1 MFIYSLFIF
10 ILNLCRKSSSW
21 HTSLRIRK
29 KSERKDKEAKKDTKL
44 ENGYRK
50 SRDGLANKVSV
61 KVRVWTN
68 VDDKVFYTTSHCN
81 RHSCFRS
88 LCFSFSIQTTS
99 TMVRTKKES
108 VRNCSHLQQLVMIF
122 KNFFFISPVAP
133 EFLVPLSDVTCDT
146 GESAVLRCKV
156 CGRPRAAVT
165 WKGPDQSN
173 LTNNGHYS
181 MAYR

>member
-68 VDDKVFYTTSHCN
+68 VDERQSILYHFTLQP
-81 RHSCFRS
+81 S
-88 LCFSFSIQTTS
+88 LMLSIA
-99 TMVRTKKES
+99 
-108 VRNCSHLQQLVMIF
+108 LFQLLNPNYIYDGTYQER
-122 KNFFFISPVAP
+122 ISPKLFTSSTV
-133 EFLVPLSDVTCDT
+133 SDDF
-146 GESAVLRCKV
+146 
-156 CGRPRAAVT
+156 
-165 WKGPDQSN
+165 
-173 LTNNGHYS
+173 
-181 MAYR
+181 